1 MKKSLFVIL
10 LILTAFT
17 AFASV
22 GFVLNVKPYFT
33 FDNSPAGIAEDRSW
47 LYWNNG
53 SALVKQGE
61 EYVYNG
67 EWNGSGLVNANWWET
82 KQDYFNRAFSKPGFL
97 DIGFVVDTDK
107 VGMVFL
113 LDIRQDTFQHFKDDG
128 KILTNIPFVG
138 AMIDLNFP
146 RVGYVD
152 FTSSDESFY
161 ASVGRRQIK
170 WGPSTYDMA
179 ISDSQ
184 PYLDNFYL
192 SYETPVGVGTWNFKY
207 DFTGIAYK
215 LFMNY
220 SHNVEGGQ
228 KSTFAH
234 RFAFGND
241 SVRIA
246 VAELNNVYGKE
257 PSLLDFTPF
266 GIWHDNYQDDY
277 SNVMLNLAV
286 EGVVGPVRLYGTF
299 TMDDF
304 DLPHELGSD
313 GWSGKP
319 QAMGFTAG
327 VEVHILDGEPV
338 KSSRFEY
345 NEYALKDDTFRKI
358 GLNIGYEFYYCST
371 FMYNRDKNAGKYTVP
386 FQFISLTGAGYCFDD
401 NAFYLGFKYGPD
413 TMVNRLFVEY
423 ESNPLSAFASAELI
437 MRGSYTIDSEYGN
450 KDYYNDNGLSKMKL
464 NDPVVTV
471 LKLEAGASYNVQ
483 KGLKASVS
491 LGFTRDI
498 THGTSAFAAT
508 IGASVAVMD
517 VDWNSL
523 F

>member
-1 MKKSLFVIL
+1 MW
-10 LILTAFT
+10 T
-17 AFASV
+17 
-22 GFVLNVKPYFT
+22 
-33 FDNSPAGIAEDRSW
+33 
-47 LYWNNG
+47 
-53 SALVKQGE
+53 
-61 EYVYNG
+61 
-67 EWNGSGLVNANWWET
+67 
-82 KQDYFNRAFSKPGFL
+82 
-97 DIGFVVDTDK
+97 
-107 VGMVFL
+107 
-113 LDIRQDTFQHFKDDG
+113 
-128 KILTNIPFVG
+128 
-138 AMIDLNFP
+138 
-146 RVGYVD
+146 
-152 FTSSDESFY
+152 
-161 ASVGRRQIK
+161 
-170 WGPSTYDMA
+170 
-179 ISDSQ
+179 
-184 PYLDNFYL
+184 
-192 SYETPVGVGTWNFKY
+192 FKY

-220 SHNVEGGQ
+220 DHNVEGGQ

-266 GIWHDNYQDDY
+266 GIWHDNYQDNY

-338 KSSRFEY
+338 QSSKFEY
-345 NEYALKDDTFRKI
+345 GEYALKDDTFRRI
-358 GLNIGYEFYYCST
+358 GLNVGYEFYYCST
-371 FMYNRDKNAGKYTVP
+371 FMYNRDVNAGKFTVP

-423 ESNPLSAFASAELI
+423 ESNPLSVFASAELI

-450 KDYYNDNGLSKMKL
+450 KEYYKSEGLSKMKL

-471 LKLEAGASYNVQ
+471 LKLQAGASYNVQ
-483 KGLKASVS
+483 KGLKASAS
-491 LGFTRDI
+491 FGFTQDI

-517 VDWNSL
+517 VDWGLL

>member
-1 MKKSLFVIL
+1 MKKTLSIL
-10 LILTAFT
+10 LLLLAAFA

-33 FDNSPAGIAEDRSW
+33 FDNSPAGIAEGSNG
-47 LYWNNG
+47 LNWNN
-53 SALVKQGE
+53 SSTGE
-61 EYVYNG
+61 G
-67 EWNGSGLVNANWWET
+67 PVNANWWET

-192 SYETPVGVGTWNFKY
+192 SYKTPVGVGTWNFKY

-220 SHNVEGGQ
+220 GHNVEGGQ

-266 GIWHDNYQDDY
+266 GIWHDNYQDNY

-286 EGVVGPVRLYGTF
+286 EGVAGPVRLYGTF

-313 GWSGKP
+313 VWSEKP

-338 KSSRFEY
+338 ESSRFEY
-345 NEYALKDDTFRKI
+345 NEYALRDDTFRKI
-358 GLNIGYEFYYCST
+358 GLNVSYEFYYCST
-371 FMYNRDKNAGKYTVP
+371 FMYNRKVNAGKYTVP

-437 MRGSYTIDSEYGN
+437 MRGSYTIDSKYGD
-450 KDYYNDNGLSKMKL
+450 KDYYESKGLSTMKL
-464 NDPVVTV
+464 TDPIVTV
-471 LKLEAGASYNVQ
+471 LKLQAGASYNVQ
-483 KGLKASVS
+483 KGLKASAS
-491 LGFTRDI
+491 LGFTKDI

>member
-1 MKKSLFVIL
+1 MKKTLFVIL

-33 FDNSPAGIAEDRSW
+33 FDNSPAGIAEGSNW
-47 LYWNNG
+47 LNWNN
-53 SALVKQGE
+53 SSTGE
-61 EYVYNG
+61 G
-67 EWNGSGLVNANWWET
+67 PVNANWWET

-161 ASVGRRQIK
+161 TSVGRRQIK

-192 SYETPVGVGTWNFKY
+192 SYKTPVGVGTWNFKY

-220 SHNVEGGQ
+220 SHPVEGGQ

-313 GWSGKP
+313 VWSEKP

-338 KSSRFEY
+338 ESSRFEY
-345 NEYALKDDTFRKI
+345 NEYALRDDTFRKI

-371 FMYNRDKNAGKYTVP
+371 FMYNRKVNAGKYTVP
-386 FQFISLTGAGYCFDD
+386 FQFISLTGAGFCFDD

-423 ESNPLSAFASAELI
+423 EANPLSAFASAELI
-437 MRGSYTIDSEYGN
+437 MRGSYSIDSEYGN

-471 LKLEAGASYNVQ
+471 LKLHAGASYNVQ
-483 KGLKASVS
+483 KGLKASTS
-491 LGFTRDI
+491 FGFTQDI

>member
-1 MKKSLFVIL
+1 MKKTLSIL
-10 LILTAFT
+10 LLLLAAFA

-33 FDNSPAGIAEDRSW
+33 FDNSPAGIAEDSSW
-47 LYWNNG
+47 LNWKNA
-53 SALVKQGE
+53 STGE
-61 EYVYNG
+61 GV
-67 EWNGSGLVNANWWET
+67 VNSNWWET

-97 DIGFVVDTDK
+97 DIGFVVDADK

-113 LDIRQDTFQHFKDDG
+113 LDIRQDTFQHFKDNG

-192 SYETPVGVGTWNFKY
+192 SYETPVGGGMWTFKY

-220 SHNVEGGQ
+220 DHNVEGGQ

-234 RFAFGND
+234 RFAFGSD

-266 GIWHDNYQDDY
+266 GIWHDNYQDNY

-313 GWSGKP
+313 VWSGKP

-338 KSSRFEY
+338 QSSKFEY
-345 NEYALKDDTFRKI
+345 GEYALKDDTFRKI

-437 MRGSYTIDSEYGN
+437 MRGSYTIDSKYGDKEYY
-450 KDYYNDNGLSKMKL
+450 KSEGLSKMKL

-483 KGLKASVS
+483 KGLKASAS

-517 VDWNSL
+517 VDWGLL

>member
-1 MKKSLFVIL
+1 MKKTLSIL
-10 LILTAFT
+10 LLLLAAFA

-33 FDNSPAGIAEDRSW
+33 FDNSPAGIAEGSNW
-47 LYWNNG
+47 LNWNN
-53 SALVKQGE
+53 SSTGE
-61 EYVYNG
+61 G
-67 EWNGSGLVNANWWET
+67 PVNANWWET

-97 DIGFVVDTDK
+97 DIGFVVDADK

-113 LDIRQDTFQHFKDDG
+113 LDIMQDTFQHFKDNG

-146 RVGYVD
+146 RVGYAD
-152 FTSSDESFY
+152 YTSSDGSFY

-192 SYETPVGVGTWNFKY
+192 SYKTPVGGGMWTFKY

-220 SHNVEGGQ
+220 DHNVEGGQ

-266 GIWHDNYQDDY
+266 GIWHDNYQDNY

-338 KSSRFEY
+338 QSSKFEY
-345 NEYALKDDTFRKI
+345 GEYALKDDTFRRI
-358 GLNIGYEFYYCST
+358 GLNVGYEFYYCST
-371 FMYNRDKNAGKYTVP
+371 FMYNRDVNAGKFTVP

-423 ESNPLSAFASAELI
+423 ESNPLSVFASAELI

-450 KDYYNDNGLSKMKL
+450 KEYYKSEGLSKMKL

-471 LKLEAGASYNVQ
+471 LKLQAGASYNVQ
-483 KGLKASVS
+483 KGLKASAS
-491 LGFTRDI
+491 FGFTQDI

-517 VDWNSL
+517 VDWGLL

>member
-1 MKKSLFVIL
+1 MKRTL
-10 LILTAFT
+10 LVVLMVLAAFA

-33 FDNSPAGIAEDRSW
+33 FDNSPAGVASDSGS
-47 LYWNNG
+47 LKWNNEG
-53 SALVKQGE
+53 ADGVGQ
-61 EYVYNG
+61 
-67 EWNGSGLVNANWWET
+67 VNPDWWET
-82 KQDYFNRAFSKPGFL
+82 KQDYFNRAFEKPGFL
-97 DIGFVVDTDK
+97 DVGLVVDTDK

-113 LDIRQDTFQHFKDDG
+113 LDIRQDTFQHFKDNG
-128 KILTNIPFVG
+128 RILTNIPFVG
-138 AMIDLNFP
+138 AIVDLNFP

-152 FTSSDESFY
+152 YTSGDGSFY

-179 ISDSQ
+179 LSDSQ

-192 SYETPVGVGTWNFKY
+192 SYETSVGGGWLFEY
-207 DFTGIAYK
+207 DFLGIAYK

-220 SHNVEGGQ
+220 NNDVKGGP

-234 RFAFGND
+234 RFSFASDFMRV
-241 SVRIA
+241 S
-246 VAELNNVYGKE
+246 VAELNNIYGKE

-266 GIWHDNYQDDY
+266 GIWHDNYQDNY

-304 DLPHELGSD
+304 DLSHELDSD

-327 VEVHILDGEPV
+327 VELHVLDGDAV
-338 KSSRFEY
+338 ASSRFEY
-345 NEYALKDDTFRKI
+345 TDYALRDETFKKP
-358 GLNIGYEFYYCST
+358 GLNVAYEFYYCST
-371 FMYNRDKNAGKYTVP
+371 FMYNRDKNAGKFTVP

-413 TMVNRLFVEY
+413 TLVHRLSVEY
-423 ESNPLSAFASAELI
+423 DANPLSAFASAELI
-437 MRGSYTIDSEYGN
+437 MRGSYTIDSEYGD
-450 KDYYNDNGLSKMKL
+450 KDYYKSHGLATMKL
-464 NDPVVTV
+464 TDPVVTV
-471 LKLEAGASYNVQ
+471 LWLEAGASYNVQ
-483 KGLKASVS
+483 YGLKAGAS
-491 LGFTRDI
+491 LGFTHDI
-498 THGTSAFAAT
+498 THGTNAFSAT
-508 IGASVAVMD
+508 VGASIAVME
-517 VDWNSL
+517 VDWSAL

>member
-33 FDNSPAGIAEDRSW
+33 FDNSPAGIAEGSNW
-47 LYWNNG
+47 LNWNN
-53 SALVKQGE
+53 SSTGE
-61 EYVYNG
+61 G
-67 EWNGSGLVNANWWET
+67 PVNANWWET

-113 LDIRQDTFQHFKDDG
+113 LDIRQDTFQHFNDDG

-192 SYETPVGVGTWNFKY
+192 SYETPVGGGMWTFKY

-266 GIWHDNYQDDY
+266 GIWHDNYQDNY

-345 NEYALKDDTFRKI
+345 NEYALKDDTFRRI
-358 GLNIGYEFYYCST
+358 GLNVSYEFYYCST
-371 FMYNRDKNAGKYTVP
+371 FMYNRDVNAGKFTVP

-423 ESNPLSAFASAELI
+423 EANPLSAFASAELV
-437 MRGSYTIDSEYGN
+437 MRGSYSIDSKYGDKEYY
-450 KDYYNDNGLSKMKL
+450 KSEGLSKMKL

-483 KGLKASVS
+483 KGLKASAS

>member
-1 MKKSLFVIL
+1 MKKTLSVL
-10 LILTAFT
+10 LLLLTAFA

-33 FDNSPAGIAEDRSW
+33 FDNSPAGIADGSNW
-47 LYWNNG
+47 LNWNN
-53 SALVKQGE
+53 SSTGE
-61 EYVYNG
+61 CP
-67 EWNGSGLVNANWWET
+67 VNANWWET

-220 SHNVEGGQ
+220 SHPVEGGQ

-313 GWSGKP
+313 VWSEKP

-338 KSSRFEY
+338 ESSRFEY
-345 NEYALKDDTFRKI
+345 NEYALRDDTFRKI

-371 FMYNRDKNAGKYTVP
+371 FMYNRKVNAGKYTVP
-386 FQFISLTGAGYCFDD
+386 FQFISLTGAGFCFDE

-450 KDYYNDNGLSKMKL
+450 KDYYSDNGLSKMKL

-483 KGLKASVS
+483 KGLKASAS
-491 LGFTRDI
+491 FGFTQDI

>member
-1 MKKSLFVIL
+1 MKKSLLLFLVIAV
-10 LILTAFT
+10 AFSVY
-17 AFASV
+17 ASV

-33 FDNSPAGIAEDRSW
+33 FDNSPAGVVEDSSW
-47 LYWNNG
+47 LDWKNG
-53 SALVKQGE
+53 GTGVGA
-61 EYVYNG
+61 
-67 EWNGSGLVNANWWET
+67 VNDDWWET
-82 KQDYFNRAFSKPGFL
+82 KQDYFNRAFDKPGFL
-97 DIGFVVDTDK
+97 DVGFVVDTDK

-113 LDIRQDTFQHFKDDG
+113 LDIRQDTFQHFKDNG

-138 AMIDLNFP
+138 AIVDLNFP

-152 FTSSDESFY
+152 YTSSDESFY

-192 SYETPVGVGTWNFKY
+192 SYETPVGAGSAWSFKY

-220 SHNVEGGQ
+220 DHDVDGGP

-234 RFAFGND
+234 RFSFGND

-266 GIWHDNYQDDY
+266 GIWHDNYQDNY

-327 VEVHILDGEPV
+327 VELHILDGEPV
-338 KSSRFEY
+338 QSSKFEY

-358 GLNIGYEFYYCST
+358 GLNVGYEFYYCST
-371 FMYNRDKNAGKYTVP
+371 FMYNRDVNAGKFTVP

-413 TMVNRLFVEY
+413 TMVNRLVVEY
-423 ESNPLSAFASAELI
+423 EANPLSAFASAELI
-437 MRGSYTIDSEYGN
+437 MRGCYTIDSQYGDKEYY
-450 KDYYNDNGLSKMKL
+450 KSEGLSKMKL
-464 NDPVVTV
+464 NEPIVTV
-471 LKLEAGASYNVQ
+471 LKLQAGASYNVQ
-483 KGLKASVS
+483 KGLKACAS
-491 LGFTRDI
+491 LGFTQDI
-498 THGTSAFAAT
+498 THGTGAFAAT
-508 IGASVAVMD
+508 IGASIAVMD

>member
-1 MKKSLFVIL
+1 MKKTLSIL
-10 LILTAFT
+10 LLLLAAFA

-33 FDNSPAGIAEDRSW
+33 FDNSPAGIAEDSSW
-47 LYWNNG
+47 LNWKNA
-53 SALVKQGE
+53 STGE
-61 EYVYNG
+61 GV
-67 EWNGSGLVNANWWET
+67 VNSNWWET

-220 SHNVEGGQ
+220 SHDVEGGQ

-266 GIWHDNYQDDY
+266 GIWHDNYQDNY

-338 KSSRFEY
+338 ESSRFEY
-345 NEYALKDDTFRKI
+345 NEYSLKDDTFRKI

-371 FMYNRDKNAGKYTVP
+371 FMYNRDVNAGKFTVP
-386 FQFISLTGAGYCFDD
+386 FQFISLTGAGFCFDD

-423 ESNPLSAFASAELI
+423 EANPLSAFASAELI
-437 MRGSYTIDSEYGN
+437 MRGSYSIYSEYGN
-450 KDYYNDNGLSKMKL
+450 KEYYKSEGLSKMKL

-483 KGLKASVS
+483 KGLKASAS

>member
-1 MKKSLFVIL
+1 MKKTLSIL
-10 LILTAFT
+10 LLLLAAFA

-33 FDNSPAGIAEDRSW
+33 FDNSPAGIAEDSSW
-47 LYWNNG
+47 LNWKNA
-53 SALVKQGE
+53 STGE
-61 EYVYNG
+61 GV
-67 EWNGSGLVNANWWET
+67 VNSNWWET

-220 SHNVEGGQ
+220 GHNVEGGQ

-266 GIWHDNYQDDY
+266 GIWHDNYQDNY

-286 EGVVGPVRLYGTF
+286 EGVAGPVRLYGTF

-313 GWSGKP
+313 VWSEKP

-338 KSSRFEY
+338 ESSRFEY
-345 NEYALKDDTFRKI
+345 NEYALRDDTFRKI
-358 GLNIGYEFYYCST
+358 GLNVSYEFYYCST
-371 FMYNRDKNAGKYTVP
+371 FMYNRKVNAGKYTVP

-437 MRGSYTIDSEYGN
+437 MRGSYTIDSKYGD
-450 KDYYNDNGLSKMKL
+450 KDYYESKGLSTMKL
-464 NDPVVTV
+464 TDPIVTV
-471 LKLEAGASYNVQ
+471 LKLQAGASYNVQ
-483 KGLKASVS
+483 KGLKASAS
-491 LGFTRDI
+491 LGFTKDI

>member
-1 MKKSLFVIL
+1 MKKTLSIL
-10 LILTAFT
+10 LLLLAAFA

-33 FDNSPAGIAEDRSW
+33 FDNSPAGIAEDSSW
-47 LYWNNG
+47 LNWKNA
-53 SALVKQGE
+53 STGE
-61 EYVYNG
+61 GV
-67 EWNGSGLVNANWWET
+67 VNSNWWET

-113 LDIRQDTFQHFKDDG
+113 LDIRQDTLQHFKDDG

-152 FTSSDESFY
+152 FSSSDESFY

-304 DLPHELGSD
+304 DLPHELGSNV
-313 GWSGKP
+313 WSEKP

-338 KSSRFEY
+338 ESSRFEY
-345 NEYALKDDTFRKI
+345 NEYSLKDDTFRKI

-371 FMYNRDKNAGKYTVP
+371 FMYNRKVNAGKYTVP

-423 ESNPLSAFASAELI
+423 EANPLSAFASAELI
-437 MRGSYTIDSEYGN
+437 MRGSYSIDSNYGDKEYY
-450 KDYYNDNGLSKMKL
+450 KSEGLSKMKL

-483 KGLKASVS
+483 KGLKASAS

>member
-1 MKKSLFVIL
+1 MKKSLSVL
-10 LILTAFT
+10 LLLLAAFA

-33 FDNSPAGIAEDRSW
+33 FDNSPSGIAEGSNW
-47 LYWNNG
+47 LNWNN
-53 SALVKQGE
+53 SSTGE
-61 EYVYNG
+61 G
-67 EWNGSGLVNANWWET
+67 PVNANWWET

-113 LDIRQDTFQHFKDDG
+113 LDIRQDTFQHFKDNG

-146 RVGYVD
+146 RVGYAD
-152 FTSSDESFY
+152 YTSSDGSFY

-192 SYETPVGVGTWNFKY
+192 SYETPVGGGMWTFKY

-220 SHNVEGGQ
+220 DHNVEGGQ

-234 RFAFGND
+234 RFAFGSD

-266 GIWHDNYQDDY
+266 GIWHDNYQDNY

-313 GWSGKP
+313 DWSEKP

-338 KSSRFEY
+338 ESSRFEY
-345 NEYALKDDTFRKI
+345 NEYSLKDDTFRKI

-371 FMYNRDKNAGKYTVP
+371 FMYNRKVNAGKYTVP
-386 FQFISLTGAGYCFDD
+386 FQFISLTGAGFCFDD

-450 KDYYNDNGLSKMKL
+450 KDYYNDNGLSTMKL
-464 NDPVVTV
+464 TNPIVTV
-471 LKLEAGASYNVQ
+471 LKLQAGASYNVQ
-483 KGLKASVS
+483 KGLKANAS
-491 LGFTRDI
+491 LGFTKDI
-498 THGTSAFAAT
+498 THDTSAFAAT

>member
-33 FDNSPAGIAEDRSW
+33 FDNSPAGIAEGSNW
-47 LYWNNG
+47 LNWNN
-53 SALVKQGE
+53 SSTGE
-61 EYVYNG
+61 G
-67 EWNGSGLVNANWWET
+67 PVNANWWET
-82 KQDYFNRAFSKPGFL
+82 KQDYFSRAFSKPGFL

-266 GIWHDNYQDDY
+266 GIWHDNYQDNY

-304 DLPHELGSD
+304 DLPHELGS
-313 GWSGKP
+313 GSWSGKP

-338 KSSRFEY
+338 ESSRFEY
-345 NEYALKDDTFRKI
+345 NEYSLKDDTFRKI

-437 MRGSYTIDSEYGN
+437 MRGSYTIDSKYGD
-450 KDYYNDNGLSKMKL
+450 KDYYESKGLSTMKL
-464 NDPVVTV
+464 N
-471 LKLEAGASYNVQ
+471 EAGGRCVVQRSERPQGQCILWFHTGHNARYKCLCGYNWCFR
-483 KGLKASVS
+483 GC
-491 LGFTRDI
+491 
-498 THGTSAFAAT
+498 HGR
-508 IGASVAVMD
+508 
-517 VDWNSL
+517 
-523 F
+523 

>member
-1 MKKSLFVIL
+1 MKKTLSAIL
-10 LILTAFT
+10 MLLAAF
-17 AFASV
+17 AVFASV

-33 FDNSPAGIAEDRSW
+33 FDNSPAGIAEDSSW
-47 LYWNNG
+47 LNWKNSSTG
-53 SALVKQGE
+53 KGA
-61 EYVYNG
+61 
-67 EWNGSGLVNANWWET
+67 VNDDWWET

-113 LDIRQDTFQHFKDDG
+113 LDIRQDTFQHFKDNG

-138 AMIDLNFP
+138 AIVDLNFP

-152 FTSSDESFY
+152 YTSSDESFY

-192 SYETPVGVGTWNFKY
+192 SYNTPVGGGMWNFKY
-207 DFTGIAYK
+207 DFLGIAYK

-220 SHNVEGGQ
+220 DHNVDGGSRGGQ

-257 PSLLDFTPF
+257 PSLLDFTPL
-266 GIWHDNYQDDY
+266 GIWHDNYQDNY

-327 VEVHILDGEPV
+327 VELHILDGEPV
-338 KSSRFEY
+338 ESSQFEY
-345 NEYALKDDTFRKI
+345 GEYALKDDTFRRI
-358 GLNIGYEFYYCST
+358 GLNVGYEFYYCST
-371 FMYNRDKNAGKYTVP
+371 FMYNRDVNAGKFTVP

-413 TMVNRLFVEY
+413 TMVNRLSVEY
-423 ESNPLSAFASAELI
+423 EANPLSAFASAELI
-437 MRGSYTIDSEYGN
+437 MRGCYTIDSEYGD
-450 KDYYNDNGLSKMKL
+450 KEYYKSEGLSKMKL
-464 NDPVVTV
+464 NEPIVTV
-471 LKLEAGASYNVQ
+471 LKLQAGASYNVQ
-483 KGLKASVS
+483 KGLKASAS
-491 LGFTRDI
+491 LGFTQDI

-517 VDWNSL
+517 VDWNAL

>member
-33 FDNSPAGIAEDRSW
+33 FDNSPAGIAEGSNS
-47 LYWNNG
+47 LNWNN
-53 SALVKQGE
+53 SSTGE
-61 EYVYNG
+61 
-67 EWNGSGLVNANWWET
+67 SPVNANWWET

-192 SYETPVGVGTWNFKY
+192 SYKTPVGVGTWNFKY

-220 SHNVEGGQ
+220 SNPVEGGQ

-313 GWSGKP
+313 VWSEKP

-327 VEVHILDGEPV
+327 VEVHILDGEPAE
-338 KSSRFEY
+338 SSRFEY
-345 NEYALKDDTFRKI
+345 NEYALRDDTFRKI

-371 FMYNRDKNAGKYTVP
+371 FMYNRNVNAGKYTVP

-423 ESNPLSAFASAELI
+423 EANPLSAFASAELI
-437 MRGSYTIDSEYGN
+437 MRGSYSIDSKYGN
-450 KDYYNDNGLSKMKL
+450 KEYYNSEGLSKMKL

-471 LKLEAGASYNVQ
+471 LKLQAGASYNVQ
-483 KGLKASVS
+483 KGLKASAS
-491 LGFTRDI
+491 FGFTQDI

>member
-33 FDNSPAGIAEDRSW
+33 FDNSPAGIAENSSW
-47 LYWNNG
+47 LNWKNA
-53 SALVKQGE
+53 STGE
-61 EYVYNG
+61 GV
-67 EWNGSGLVNANWWET
+67 VNSNWWET

-97 DIGFVVDTDK
+97 DIGFVVDADK

-113 LDIRQDTFQHFKDDG
+113 LDIRQDTFQHFKDNG

-146 RVGYVD
+146 RVGYAD
-152 FTSSDESFY
+152 YTSSDGSFY

-192 SYETPVGVGTWNFKY
+192 SYETPVGGGMWTFKY

-220 SHNVEGGQ
+220 SHPVEGGQ

-313 GWSGKP
+313 GWSEKP

-338 KSSRFEY
+338 QSSKFEY
-345 NEYALKDDTFRKI
+345 GEYALKDDSFRRI
-358 GLNIGYEFYYCST
+358 GLNVGYEFYYCST
-371 FMYNRDKNAGKYTVP
+371 FMYNRDVNAGKFTVP

-423 ESNPLSAFASAELI
+423 EANPLSAFASAELI
-437 MRGSYTIDSEYGN
+437 MRGSYSIDSKYGD
-450 KDYYNDNGLSKMKL
+450 KEDYKSEGLSKMKL

-471 LKLEAGASYNVQ
+471 LKLQAGASYNVQ
-483 KGLKASVS
+483 KGLKASAS
-491 LGFTRDI
+491 FGFTQDI

>member
-1 MKKSLFVIL
+1 MKKSLSVL
-10 LILTAFT
+10 LLLLAAFA

-33 FDNSPAGIAEDRSW
+33 FDNSPSGIAEGSNW
-47 LYWNNG
+47 LNWNN
-53 SALVKQGE
+53 SSTGE
-61 EYVYNG
+61 G
-67 EWNGSGLVNANWWET
+67 PVNANWWET

-113 LDIRQDTFQHFKDDG
+113 LDIRQDTFQHFKDNG

-146 RVGYVD
+146 RVGYAD
-152 FTSSDESFY
+152 YTSSDGSFY

-220 SHNVEGGQ
+220 SHDVEGGQ

-266 GIWHDNYQDDY
+266 GIWHDNYQDNY

-338 KSSRFEY
+338 QSSKFEY
-345 NEYALKDDTFRKI
+345 GEYALKDDTFRKI

-471 LKLEAGASYNVQ
+471 LKLEAGALYNVQ
-483 KGLKASVS
+483 KGLKASAS
-491 LGFTRDI
+491 LGFTHDI

>member
-1 MKKSLFVIL
+1 MKKTLSIL
-10 LILTAFT
+10 LLLLAAFA

-22 GFVLNVKPYFT
+22 EFVLNVKPHFT
-33 FDNSPAGIAEDRSW
+33 FDNSPAGIAEDSSW
-47 LYWNNG
+47 LNWKNA
-53 SALVKQGE
+53 STGE
-61 EYVYNG
+61 GV
-67 EWNGSGLVNANWWET
+67 VNSNWWET

-97 DIGFVVDTDK
+97 DIGFVVDADK

-113 LDIRQDTFQHFKDDG
+113 LDIRQDTFQHFKDNG

-146 RVGYVD
+146 RVGYAD
-152 FTSSDESFY
+152 YTSSDGSFY

-192 SYETPVGVGTWNFKY
+192 SYETPVGGGMWTFKY

-220 SHNVEGGQ
+220 DHNVEGGQ

-234 RFAFGND
+234 RFAFGSD

-266 GIWHDNYQDDY
+266 GIWHDNYQDNY

-313 GWSGKP
+313 VWSGKP

-338 KSSRFEY
+338 ESSRFEY
-345 NEYALKDDTFRKI
+345 NEYSLKDDTFRKI

-437 MRGSYTIDSEYGN
+437 MRGSYSIDSKYGDKEYY
-450 KDYYNDNGLSKMKL
+450 KSEGLSKMKL

-483 KGLKASVS
+483 KGLKASAS